1 MNILLCTRTFDR
13 KLTGGVANS
22 LYHLALQYI
31 SEGNNV
37 LVFAERQPC
46 EPAEETIGGVRVFRH
61 QRFFRFLVLRELPF
75 YMYALRKNLR
85 TIVEAEE
92 IDMVVSRHL
101 YYSWAVMAIRVR
113 SAYLLASFFPL
124 ESIEFMRSDGTSA
137 VKKIYLYLQS
147 LAQGILERSVISQA
161 VGLATLS
168 SKRKSELIRLYGV
181 PAHKVRVIPP
191 GVDTVKFTPSKNRKP
206 LMDYLKRE
214 CDRNLQE
221 NRVVI
226 VSVCRQEWRKNLD
239 GLIRGF
245 ASNEFLRK
253 SAILVL
259 VGEGSQSEHLYG
271 LTQKLSLQNEVHL
284 VGYQKNTV
292 DWYNVGDIFVLPSFQ
307 EGFGQ
312 VFLEAMACGLPCV
325 AYGRG
330 KNVDMPT
337 VEIVVDGVTGYVAD
351 LDVPND
357 LETGLSKIVEDA
369 ELRATMALAA
379 RERVLES
386 YEWELTARSLMEHAE
401 GN

>member
-1 MNILLCTRTFDR
+1 VNILLCTRTFDR

-22 LYHLALQYI
+22 LYHLALQYV
-31 SEGNNV
+31 SEGNSV
-37 LVFAERQPC
+37 LVFAERQPG

-61 QRFFRFLVLRELPF
+61 RRFFRFLVLRELPF
-75 YMYALRKNLR
+75 YMYALRKKLR

-92 IDMVVSRHL
+92 IDMVVCRHL

-124 ESIEFMRSDGTSA
+124 ESIEFMRSNSTST

-147 LAQGILERSVISQA
+147 LAQGVLERSVVSKAI
-161 VGLATLS
+161 GLATLS
-168 SKRKSELIRLYGV
+168 SKRKSELIQLYDV

-191 GVDTVKFTPSKNRKP
+191 GVDTAKFIPSKNRKP
-206 LMDYLKRE
+206 LKNYLKME
-214 CDRNLQE
+214 GDRHLQE

-245 ASNEFLRK
+245 ASNEFLREN
-253 SAILVL
+253 ATLVL
-259 VGEGSQSEHLYG
+259 VGEGSQSEYLNE

-337 VEIVVDGVTGYVAD
+337 PEIVVDGVTGYVAD

-357 LETGLSKIVEDA
+357 LEKGLSRIVQDGEI
-369 ELRATMALAA
+369 RATMALAA
-379 RERVLES
+379 RERVLETF
-386 YEWELTARSLMEHAE
+386 EWQLTAKGLMEHAE
-401 GN
+401 LN